1 MARLAGEGKDALRY
15 SQINKNGKK
24 KPKMGQRRNLRI
36 FLASMLGT
44 LCLVGLLLGL
54 SEVDTQCRKIGFGDN
69 KTLIYQIT
77 GKNLNLTCNT
87 AKICYNIFE

>member
-1 MARLAGEGKDALRY
+1 
-15 SQINKNGKK
+15 
-24 KPKMGQRRNLRI
+24 
-36 FLASMLGT
+36 MLGT

-54 SEVDTQCRKIGFGDN
+54 AEVDTQCRKIGFGDN